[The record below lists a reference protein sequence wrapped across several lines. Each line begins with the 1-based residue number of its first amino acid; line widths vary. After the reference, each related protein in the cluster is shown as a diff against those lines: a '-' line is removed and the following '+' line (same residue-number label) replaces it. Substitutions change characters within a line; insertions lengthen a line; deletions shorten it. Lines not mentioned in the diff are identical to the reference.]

1 VLVNNADDGWQA
13 IEMQEKEELIS
24 SYLLSG
30 TRLHSYSSVIR
41 SREYHMNS

>member
-1 VLVNNADDGWQA
+1 MAGDRDR
-13 IEMQEKEELIS
+13 KKKELIS

-41 SREYHMNS
+41 SKEDHMDS